1 MLFQI
6 CLRLTFGS
14 FNPSILANVTPLR
27 YQKQLQSPLL
37 TSLCCVAGVL
47 VYLFYQQL
55 ETERQKLLRNFFN
68 DPRAE
73 EQMQTDRPEPI
84 EHIVLKT
91 WLIDQIIID
100 QSCFHVVRIIF
111 SCNYMIRNA
120 ITISYSPSNLNIV
133 LVWLITIEMMTFNS
147 NLVSFFC
154 HNGFVS
160 PIVG

>member
-1 MLFQI
+1 
-6 CLRLTFGS
+6 
-14 FNPSILANVTPLR
+14 
-27 YQKQLQSPLL
+27 
-37 TSLCCVAGVL
+37 
-47 VYLFYQQL
+47 
-55 ETERQKLLRNFFN
+55 
-68 DPRAE
+68 
-73 EQMQTDRPEPI
+73 MQTDRPEPI

-147 NLVSFFC
+147 NLVSFFL
-154 HNGFVS
+154 
-160 PIVG
+160 P